1 MIAENTLTPEQVR
14 AARSLLRWS
23 QHDLADQ
30 AGVAVSTIADFERGQ
45 RIPVLN
51 NALAIRQALEM
62 AGITFIDGGVRH
74 GFQWTFMTE
83 HVMSSLHVTFKPE
96 DASIL
101 LDFASIFGT
110 ATPPK
115 VSINQIQSATPELKG
130 KLSSFVE
137 HYGSLVPHL
146 NRLKKTICDLDDGDC
161 FLILPAAPSSTAE
174 QLQYEQ
180 LIHQLNHPNVQ
191 TYEAEQNQ
199 IFGALLQEYD
209 ITIPRTDKHTQIG
222 NAMRK
227 NRKCRFCHR
236 TTKDGAEY
244 QNVAHAIPAA
254 LGNQYLKLADECD
267 ECNCYFGENVEPTLI
282 DLLNVQRVF
291 IGIKSRGSQP
301 EIEFS
306 KGKMFHNGE
315 RMVVMS
321 TNISEDASGTLV
333 AHLGKAKKSIIPLRF
348 YQALSK
354 IALSVIPEDELPSL
368 ERTIR
373 WVRYNE
379 SLGKLLPKVAVAIV
393 PLPPS
398 PSAEITL
405 YVRKKE
411 ASRLPHVVCEFRLG
425 CYMYVYA
432 LPFSDKDRWDL
443 IEFFEDVAFKDTFR
457 HYSYVPSWMLQDYS
471 NPNEI
476 SVIQNIK
483 LNCSKA

>member
-1 MIAENTLTPEQVR
+1 MSNENALTPEQVR

-23 QHDLADQ
+23 QHVLAAQ
-30 AGVAVSTIADFERGQ
+30 AEVAVSTVADFERGQ

-51 NALAIRQALEM
+51 NVLAIRQALEM

-83 HVMSSLHVTFKPE
+83 HGMSSLHVTFKPE

-101 LDFASIFGT
+101 HGFAAIFGT
-110 ATPPK
+110 VTPPK
-115 VSINQIQSATPELKG
+115 VSINRIQSATLELKG
-130 KLSSFVE
+130 KLSRFVE
-137 HYGSLVPHL
+137 HYGSLMPHL
-146 NRLKKTICDLDDGDC
+146 NRLEKTICDLDDGEY
-161 FLILPAAPSSTAE
+161 FLILPVAPSSTAE

-180 LIHQLNHPNVQ
+180 LIHQLNHPNAQ

-199 IFGALLQEYD
+199 IFGALLQEYN
-209 ITIPRTDKHTQIG
+209 ITIPRTDKHTRIG

-236 TTKDGAEY
+236 TTKDGAKYKKE
-244 QNVAHAIPAA
+244 AHAIPAA
-254 LGNQYLKLADECD
+254 LGNQHLKLADECD
-267 ECNCYFGENVEPTLI
+267 ECNGHFGDNVEPTLI
-282 DLLNVQRVF
+282 ELLNVQRVF
-291 IGIKSRGSQP
+291 LGIKSRGSQP

-306 KGKMFHNGE
+306 KGKMVHNGE
-315 RMVVMS
+315 QMVVMS

-333 AHLGKAKKSIIPLRF
+333 AQLGKAKSIIPLRF

-398 PSAEITL
+398 LSAEITL

-411 ASRLPHVVCEFRLG
+411 TSRLPHVVCEFRLG

-432 LPFSDKDRWDL
+432 LPFSDKDSWDL
-443 IEFFEDVAFKDTFR
+443 IEFFEDGAFKDTFR
-457 HYSYVPSWMLQDYS
+457 HYSYVPSWVLQDYS

-476 SVIQNIK
+476 SVIQNIL
-483 LNCSKA
+483 LNCSKG